1 MPINLHQVDKVTDAV
16 IGAAIKIH
24 KALGPGLLESA
35 YAACLV
41 FELRG
46 LGRSIETEKRV
57 PVAYESVRI
66 DCGYKIDLLVDDLV
80 VVEVKSVR
88 ELAPIHTAQ
97 ILTYLKITG
106 CPAGLLLNFNVPV
119 LKQGIRR
126 LLNANPTKGLVAE

>member
-1 MPINLHQVDKVTDAV
+1 MPIDLSQVDKVTDVV
-16 IGAAIKIH
+16 IGAAIKVH

-41 FELRG
+41 FELRS
-46 LGRSIETEKRV
+46 LERSIETEKRV

-66 DCGYKIDLLVDDLV
+66 DCGYKIDLLVDNLV

-106 CPAGLLLNFNVPV
+106 CPAGLLLNFDVPV

>member
-1 MPINLHQVDKVTDAV
+1 MPLSDLTTKD
-16 IGAAIKIH
+16 
-24 KALGPGLLESA
+24 
-35 YAACLV
+35 
-41 FELRG
+41 LRF
-46 LGRSIETEKRV
+46 LRV
-57 PVAYESVRI
+57 S
-66 DCGYKIDLLVDDLV
+66 

>member
-1 MPINLHQVDKVTDAV
+1 MPINLRQVDEITDVV
-16 IGAAIKIH
+16 IGAAIKVH
-24 KALGPGLLESA
+24 KALGPGLLETA
-35 YAACLV
+35 YEACLV

-46 LGRSIETEKRV
+46 LGRTIETEKRV
-57 PVAYESVRI
+57 PVVYGPVRI
-66 DCGYKIDLLVDDLV
+66 DCGYKIDILVDDLV

-106 CPAGLLLNFNVPV
+106 SPAGLLLNFNVPV

-126 LLNANPTKGLVAE
+126 LLNASPTKGLVAE